1 MLRTSLYIFMLLAA
15 ALILQ
20 QPVAADGPPVLAFYY
35 AWFDQNTWTSGQ
47 SVDLPAEPYTSTDR
61 AVIERHVAQAQG
73 AGIDALV
80 QSWYGPQEAN
90 NQTETNFRTLL
101 DVAAGRGFQAAVHFE
116 VTSPFLGDSGAV
128 TNALASLIA
137 THAQHPAYLRYQGKP
152 VIFFWRQQRFGTET
166 WAAIRQQVDPGYG
179 TLWIA
184 EGTDISYQAV
194 FDGHHLYSIAW
205 AGSPA
210 DQLTKWGNRVRG
222 FAAENGLN
230 RLWVA
235 TAMPGYNDTR
245 LPRSNAFAVSRR
257 GGDYYRETFQGA
269 AATQPDMIIITS
281 FNEWLEGTQLEPSG
295 SYGNL
300 YLDLTRDLVSGLRSG
315 GWSPPVVEA
324 QAAAPE
330 TAAAETSAPADA
342 LALAA
347 AAPVIP
353 ASSAGPEP
361 AAETQIAAAPATAP
375 GEAPQAQTPE
385 GPYFET
391 GSITNVRSQPDT
403 GSDIVERL
411 PAGATVAVVGRTTAA
426 DWWVIETA
434 DGPNGQGWVS
444 AEVVDFVGNPDEV
457 PVVEPPSGQP
467 SEPVET
473 AAEAETADSV
483 SSDEPA
489 DEPAADSSAPEATA
503 ASTPETVETESSV
516 EAEEAAPSPTPV
528 DLAPTGAT
536 ITAPEDGVNVRRG
549 PGLEFELLG
558 RLDEGAEVPI
568 LGQNEAGDWW
578 LVAYD
583 EGDNGQAWVASVVV
597 DVEGSVDKVP
607 VVSQSGTV
615 AEATAEAVEEA
626 TPTPAPPEVVGQV
639 EATSAINV
647 RAAPSTEAEII
658 GALYVGQTVEV
669 VTVSQDGDWWQIE
682 LTEAPDQEAWV
693 AAEFVEFAGEIETV
707 PIFGLGTVTP
717 TPQPTNTP
725 APTPTATALVL
736 NELPTL
742 APTATSEYDATS
754 AAALVERGTP
764 DPSLT
769 TLSPREQR
777 SSFSW
782 RELPWGILSVIL
794 IAGFVW
800 YQFVVRRRKSR
811 S

>member
-1 MLRTSLYIFMLLAA
+1 MMLRTSLYIFMLLAA

-101 DVAAGRGFQAAVHFE
+101 DVAAGRGFHAAVHFE

-137 THAQHPAYLRYQGKP
+137 SHAQHPAYLRYQGKP
-152 VIFFWRQQRFGTET
+152 VIFFWRQQRFGIET

-184 EGTDISYQAV
+184 EGTDIGYQAQ

-210 DQLTKWGNRVRG
+210 DQLTKWGNRVRSY
-222 FAAENGLN
+222 AAENGLN

-315 GWSPPVVEA
+315 GWSPPVVQV

-330 TAAAETSAPADA
+330 TAAAEAPADA
-342 LALAA
+342 LA
-347 AAPVIP
+347 IP
-353 ASSAGPEP
+353 ASSAGSEP
-361 AAETQIAAAPATAP
+361 APEIQIAAAPAAELS
-375 GEAPQAQTPE
+375 EAPQVQTPE

-411 PAGATVAVVGRTTAA
+411 PAGATVSVVGRTTAA
-426 DWWVIETA
+426 DWWVIEAA
-434 DGPNGQGWVS
+434 DGPDGQGWVS

-457 PVVEPPSGQP
+457 PVVEPPPGEP
-467 SEPVET
+467 SEIP
-473 AAEAETADSV
+473 AEAEATDPA
-483 SSDEPA
+483 SSAEPA
-489 DEPAADSSAPEATA
+489 DEPADDSPAPEVTADSETADATQ
-503 ASTPETVETESSV
+503 ETAETEASAD
-516 EAEEAAPSPTPV
+516 AEEAASPGPTPV

-558 RLDEGAEVPI
+558 RLDEGTEVPI

-583 EGDNGQAWVASVVV
+583 EGDNGQAWVAGVVV
-597 DVEGSVDKVP
+597 DVEGSVDEVP
-607 VVSQSGTV
+607 VVSQAGIL
-615 AEATAEAVEEA
+615 AEATVEAVEEA

-669 VTVSQDGDWWQIE
+669 VAVSQDGDWWQIE
-682 LTEAPDQEAWV
+682 LAEAPDQEAWV
-693 AAEFVEFAGEIETV
+693 AAEFVEFAGEVETV

-725 APTPTATALVL
+725 APTPT
-736 NELPTL
+736 
-742 APTATSEYDATS
+742 
-754 AAALVERGTP
+754 
-764 DPSLT
+764 
-769 TLSPREQR
+769 
-777 SSFSW
+777 
-782 RELPWGILSVIL
+782 
-794 IAGFVW
+794 
-800 YQFVVRRRKSR
+800 
-811 S
+811 